1 MYLGMIIIISN
12 LAYVISAF
20 IFIIRMETASNYV
33 MTIEL
38 IRGLLYMEH
47 NLIMKRGIYL
57 DRR

>member
-1 MYLGMIIIISN
+1 MIIIISN

-38 IRGLLYMEH
+38 ILGLLYMEH